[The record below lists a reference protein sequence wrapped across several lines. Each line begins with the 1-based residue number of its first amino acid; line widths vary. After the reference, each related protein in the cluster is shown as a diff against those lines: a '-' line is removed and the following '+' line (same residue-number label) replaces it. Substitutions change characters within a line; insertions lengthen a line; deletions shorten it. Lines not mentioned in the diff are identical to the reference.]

1 MRRLKDVTVTERK
14 QRSDAGAVAL
24 PRDDAVLV
32 SALLMDS
39 LRKNNKR
46 LMSLDQATALL
57 RANGEIRAVDDDGR
71 PLSVSTVSRALRGY
85 GLHPDQL
92 LRPAPH
98 SELRSL
104 HPNHVWQIDASLCVL
119 YYLAARNR
127 REAGLQVMEHKAF
140 YKNKPANLRRIES
153 ERVLEDGK

>member
-1 MRRLKDVTVTERK
+1 
-14 QRSDAGAVAL
+14 
-24 PRDDAVLV
+24 
-32 SALLMDS
+32 MDS

-71 PLSVSTVSRALRGY
+71 PLSVSTVSRALRTY

-104 HPNHVWQIDASLCVL
+104 QENIEDF
-119 YYLAARNR
+119 YRNTR
-127 REAGLQVMEHKAF
+127 LTRSIVELRNAVTTGLKIA
-140 YKNKPANLRRIES
+140 ES
-153 ERVLEDGK
+153 AWSNRTSRGCHFRKD